1 MLYYRLSTPNVY
13 ESTAILHQDL
23 QVSADK
29 PSSRYSTS
37 RSKLLLI
44 HLTFCSSV
52 SLHIRLWE
60 SLTSSFLSSPLSP
73 PPYTQSQTRE
83 KQPSN
88 AWTLCS
94 LFCGSSKINI
104 RLVELPLSLPRCYIS
119 TLCQLDTYVLFLHA
133 SLLPGLSRC

>member
-1 MLYYRLSTPNVY
+1 MSQLQFGTRICKLVQTSQALD
-13 ESTAILHQDL
+13 TAH
-23 QVSADK
+23 VSMKD
-29 PSSRYSTS
+29 RTC
-37 RSKLLLI
+37 RSKLLSV

-52 SLHIRLWE
+52 SLRIRLWE

-83 KQPSN
+83 KQPSYT
-88 AWTLCS
+88 WTLCS

-104 RLVELPLSLPRCYIS
+104 RLLELPLSLPRCYIS
-119 TLCQLDTYVLFLHA
+119 TLCQPDTYVLFLHA